1 MTDEKRRVGR
11 PESGPPPEMMDEIID
26 WISAGKTLRSFC
38 QQPGKPTFKT
48 VYYWQEKDTE
58 FFTRFM
64 AARDVG
70 HDMIAEETLEIADER
85 PESIVDNNGVS
96 RIDSGF
102 VQWQKTRIEQ
112 RLRLLGKWNPRK
124 YGDKTI
130 HSGDVDNPIAITEV
144 RRVIVD

>member
-1 MTDEKRRVGR
+1 MTEKRPVGR
-11 PESGPPPEMMDEIID
+11 PESDPPP
-26 WISAGKTLRSFC
+26 
-38 QQPGKPTFKT
+38 
-48 VYYWQEKDTE
+48 
-58 FFTRFM
+58 
-64 AARDVG
+64 
-70 HDMIAEETLEIADER
+70 EETLEIADER